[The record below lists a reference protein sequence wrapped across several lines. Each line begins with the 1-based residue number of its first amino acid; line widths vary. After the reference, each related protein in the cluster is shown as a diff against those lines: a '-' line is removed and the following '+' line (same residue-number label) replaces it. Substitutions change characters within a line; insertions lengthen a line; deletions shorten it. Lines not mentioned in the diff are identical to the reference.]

1 MIRIGLT
8 GNIASGKSEVA
19 RMLADRGATIIDAD
33 ELARE
38 AVEPETQALKD
49 IIKRWGKDILNQDGG
64 LDRAALRQ
72 IVFADQ
78 NELDA
83 LNRIVH
89 PGVTRLRD
97 REIARARERG
107 DPIVVCVIP
116 LLFERNIVEEFDA
129 IILVDA
135 PRPLRLERLV
145 ATRGLEET
153 EAMNMIA
160 SQMPAEL
167 KRARADF
174 VIENDGSLDKLE
186 RDVDALWSSLQRN
199 AAGEET
205 NTPLRTTK
213 FGKPD
218 VFGTIE
224 AVKAVSELFAPI
236 AGEVVAINERLDK
249 EPALVNTDPYGAGW
263 MIKIKPSSASE
274 IDGLMKSDAYTKH
287 IGK

>member
-49 IIKRWGKDILNQDGG
+49 IIKRWGKDVLNQDGG

-116 LLFERNIVEEFDA
+116 LLFERNIVEEF
-129 IILVDA
+129 
-135 PRPLRLERLV
+135 
-145 ATRGLEET
+145 
-153 EAMNMIA
+153 
-160 SQMPAEL
+160 
-167 KRARADF
+167 

-205 NTPLRTTK
+205 NTPLRT
-213 FGKPD
+213 
-218 VFGTIE
+218 
-224 AVKAVSELFAPI
+224 AARVS
-236 AGEVVAINERLDK
+236 
-249 EPALVNTDPYGAGW
+249 
-263 MIKIKPSSASE
+263 
-274 IDGLMKSDAYTKH
+274 
-287 IGK
+287 

>member
-1 MIRIGLT
+1 MLLIGLT

-19 RMLADRGATIIDAD
+19 RMLAERGATLIDAD
-33 ELARE
+33 VLARE
-38 AVEPETQALKD
+38 AVRPETQALKD
-49 IIKRWGKDILNQDGG
+49 IVKRWGKDVLKNDGS
-64 LDRAALRQ
+64 LDRTALRQ

-97 REIARARERG
+97 REIARAKERG
-107 DPIVVCVIP
+107 DQIVVCVIP
-116 LLFERNIVEEFDA
+116 LLFERNLVEEYDA

-153 EAMNMIA
+153 DAMNMIA

-174 VIENDGSLDKLE
+174 VIENSGSLDHLQ
-186 RDVDALWSSLQRN
+186 RDVDAPWSSPQH
-199 AAGEET
+199 AAAPQPKET
-205 NTPLRTTK
+205 P
-213 FGKPD
+213 
-218 VFGTIE
+218 
-224 AVKAVSELFAPI
+224 
-236 AGEVVAINERLDK
+236 AGV
-249 EPALVNTDPYGAGW
+249 
-263 MIKIKPSSASE
+263 
-274 IDGLMKSDAYTKH
+274 
-287 IGK
+287 

>member
-49 IIKRWGKDILNQDGG
+49 IIKRWGKDVLNQDGG

-174 VIENDGSLDKLE
+174 VIENDGSRDKLE

-205 NTPLRTTK
+205 NTPLRT
-213 FGKPD
+213 
-218 VFGTIE
+218 
-224 AVKAVSELFAPI
+224 AASVS
-236 AGEVVAINERLDK
+236 
-249 EPALVNTDPYGAGW
+249 
-263 MIKIKPSSASE
+263 
-274 IDGLMKSDAYTKH
+274 
-287 IGK
+287 

>member
-8 GNIASGKSEVA
+8 GNIASGKSEIA
-19 RMLADRGATIIDAD
+19 RMLADRGATVIDAD
-33 ELARE
+33 LLARE
-38 AVEPETQALKD
+38 AVQPETQALKD
-49 IIKRWGKDILNQDGG
+49 IVKRWGKDVLKKDGS

-78 NELDA
+78 SELDA

-97 REIARARERG
+97 REIALARERG

-129 IILVDA
+129 IVLVDA
-135 PRPLRLERLV
+135 SRPLRLERLV
-145 ATRGLEET
+145 ASRGMEAT
-153 EAMNMIA
+153 DAMNMIA

-174 VIENDGSLDKLE
+174 VIENNGSLQDLE

-199 AAGEET
+199 AVET
-205 NTPLRTTK
+205 ES
-213 FGKPD
+213 
-218 VFGTIE
+218 E
-224 AVKAVSELFAPI
+224 ARVS
-236 AGEVVAINERLDK
+236 
-249 EPALVNTDPYGAGW
+249 
-263 MIKIKPSSASE
+263 
-274 IDGLMKSDAYTKH
+274 
-287 IGK
+287 

>member
-49 IIKRWGKDILNQDGG
+49 IIKRWGKDVLNQDGG

-174 VIENDGSLDKLE
+174 VIENDGTLDKLE

-205 NTPLRTTK
+205 NTPLRT
-213 FGKPD
+213 
-218 VFGTIE
+218 
-224 AVKAVSELFAPI
+224 AASVS
-236 AGEVVAINERLDK
+236 
-249 EPALVNTDPYGAGW
+249 
-263 MIKIKPSSASE
+263 
-274 IDGLMKSDAYTKH
+274 
-287 IGK
+287 